1 MPVLC
6 ASARASRAYNTYACT
21 QFARTVPDRSLTHL
35 NALRPSKGWSCVGA
49 HEVRSADSCCRC
61 CRGVRVC
68 GEFCGTVMCSTLVSS
83 SDGDDHVCL
92 RWYMCACLHVLV
104 HMCTAVVALVLAISS
119 HHARAYACARAHA
132 CRAVSH
138 VACMC
143 MAVSHVYGCV
153 AATSATSGVHMYA
166 CVYLVLMI
174 THMHV
179 YVRLCNVT
187 GSCTSVQ
194 ASNVDTL
201 SDCYACTIASASAR
215 ARARV
220 TIPHDTYTYMWAM
233 TCICAGA
240 TGVTTKLKI

>member
-119 HHARAYACARAHA
+119 HHARTHVHVRMRVGLCHTSHA
-132 CRAVSH
+132 CVWL
-138 VACMC
+138 
-143 MAVSHVYGCV
+143 SHVYGCV
-153 AATSATSGVHMYA
+153 AATSATTGVH
-166 CVYLVLMI
+166 I
-174 THMHV
+174 
-179 YVRLCNVT
+179 VT
-187 GSCTSVQ
+187 TCMRVCTSY
-194 ASNVDTL
+194 S
-201 SDCYACTIASASAR
+201 
-215 ARARV
+215 
-220 TIPHDTYTYMWAM
+220 
-233 TCICAGA
+233 
-240 TGVTTKLKI
+240 